1 MKTTMTDLAPI
12 AAPEFKAGPGD
23 IAGAFDDFSR
33 TFEAFKEVNDRRL
46 EEIESR
52 MGTDPLTEEKLT
64 RIDNALDTAQR
75 RLDQM
80 VMKSRRPA
88 LIGSDLAAVHPRENE
103 QKAAFATYLRTGQA
117 PQSAL
122 LEAKDYT
129 SAVGADGGFLVP
141 QPAERETLSRM
152 ALISP
157 IRAISEVRE
166 VSTATFKKV
175 FATNGPVAGWVAETG
190 ARNATASQVF
200 ADLTFATPEIYAM
213 PAVTPVLLEDAAIDV
228 EAFVMGEI
236 ETVFAEMEGDAF
248 INGNGT
254 DKPRGFLN
262 YTKVANG
269 TWSWGNIG
277 YNVTGVSAGFAASNP
292 SDNLIDLVFTL
303 KSGYRQNGRFVM
315 NRRTQAQVRKF
326 KDSTGNYLW
335 HPPVSAGLP
344 STLMHFPVTDAE
356 QMPDIAAD
364 SYSIAF
370 GDFKRGYLVVDRR
383 GMTLLRDPYTAKPYI
398 RYYVTKRIG
407 GGVQD
412 FDAIKLL
419 KFGTV

>member
-1 MKTTMTDLAPI
+1 MTDLSPI
-12 AAPEFKAGPGD
+12 ASPETKAGSAD
-23 IAGAFDDFSR
+23 IAGAFEDFSR

-46 EEIESR
+46 DEIESR
-52 MGTDPLTEEKLT
+52 ASADVVTEEKLD
-64 RIDNALDTAQR
+64 RIDRALDTAQR
-75 RLDQM
+75 RLDQLA
-80 VMKSRRPA
+80 VKARRPA
-88 LIGSDLAAVHPRENE
+88 LASGEMLNDPRLID
-103 QKAAFATYLRTGQA
+103 QKNAFAAFLRTGDT
-117 PQSAL
+117 SASRR

-129 SAVGADGGFLVP
+129 SNVGADGGFLVP
-141 QPAERETLSRM
+141 QPAEREVLSRM

-166 VSTATFKKV
+166 VSTSTFKKV

-190 ARNATASQVF
+190 ARAATASQVF
-200 ADLTFATPEIYAM
+200 ADLTFATPELYAM

-254 DKPRGFLN
+254 DKPKGFLN
-262 YTKVANG
+262 YTKVANTG
-269 TWSWGNIG
+269 WTWGNLG
-277 YNVTGVSAGFAASNP
+277 YNVTGVSAGFAGTNP

-326 KDSTGNYLW
+326 KDTTGNYLW

-398 RYYVTKRIG
+398 RYYVTKRVG